1 MDMHRIALL
10 RESFAL
16 VAPRAAPL
24 AALFHQ
30 RLMETDPSTRPLFAG
45 TDMVAQGAKLMQALS
60 MALAGLE
67 RPDLLVPQLR
77 EMAVRHVGYGVR
89 RGHYA
94 SFGAALLWT
103 LQQTLAEKCTP
114 EVTDAWA
121 EAIAIL
127 GDVMT
132 DAAYS
137 IRAA

>member
-1 MDMHRIALL
+1 MDMYRTALL
-10 RESFAL
+10 RESFGL
-16 VAPRAAPL
+16 LAPQAVPL

-30 RLMETDPSTRPLFAG
+30 RLMETDPGTRPLFAG
-45 TDMVAQGAKLMQALS
+45 TDMVAQGAKLMQALG

-103 LQQTLAEKCTP
+103 LQQGLAEKGTP
-114 EVTDAWA
+114 EVTDAWTQ
-121 EAIAIL
+121 AIAIL
-127 GDVMT
+127 GDIMN
-132 DAAYS
+132 DAAYNA
-137 IRAA
+137 RAA